1 MVTQSPFL
9 SLPGFRYEDLQGEAA
24 KVQASAL
31 SEGTKRNYRSIWSLY
46 DKFTRFYDLEP
57 FPATPET
64 LSSFITLVGFSVKS
78 HKTVYNYV
86 SALRKL
92 HDLSSFDSAAFDDIR
107 VKLTLKG
114 LEKVKR
120 HISLRKLPI
129 TPDMLLKFRSHL
141 DFRNS
146 ARLALWAALLV
157 GFFTFFRTANLCP
170 PSKETFCSF
179 STLSRNNIT
188 FTSWGAAITVTWTKT
203 RQSKDTALVVPIP
216 CIPNS
221 DICPVKALQ
230 ALFQAV
236 HVPPSAPAFS
246 YISKGQQ
253 PNCLTAPTFRS
264 SIQSLASR
272 VGLEPAN

>member
-78 HKTVYNYV
+78 HKTVYNYD

-120 HISLRKLPI
+120 HIPLRKLPI

-146 ARLALWAALLV
+146 SHLALWAALLV

-188 FTSWGAAITVTWTKT
+188 FTSWGAQL
-203 RQSKDTALVVPIP
+203 QSRGPKQDNPGTQLWSFQSLVFQTPIFALSRPYKRYFKQSTFP
-216 CIPNS
+216 PALLLSHTFQRDNS
-221 DICPVKALQ
+221 
-230 ALFQAV
+230 
-236 HVPPSAPAFS
+236 
-246 YISKGQQ
+246 
-253 PNCLTAPTFRS
+253 LTA
-264 SIQSLASR
+264 
-272 VGLEPAN
+272 